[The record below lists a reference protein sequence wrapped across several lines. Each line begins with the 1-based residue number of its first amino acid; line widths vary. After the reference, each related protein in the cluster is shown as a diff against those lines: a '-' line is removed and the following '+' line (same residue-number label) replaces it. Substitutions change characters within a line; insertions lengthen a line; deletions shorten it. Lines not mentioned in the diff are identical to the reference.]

1 MIQIEK
7 TIQKFGYDPLLLSA
21 GSHKLIIV
29 ICDYCTEEYIR
40 EYKGRDKANSIIN
53 KDCCVKC
60 RFKKREEISL
70 KQFGVKNS
78 AQRKDIREKISQTNS
93 EMLKSSEFKDK
104 SKQTMLEKYG
114 VEHAL
119 QSSEIQQKIK
129 DTNLNKYGVDNVSKV
144 PEIRAMATQN
154 TIKTKIE
161 NGTIKLYNG
170 KTRPQI
176 AKECG
181 FSRSHFGK
189 IVTKYGFEQAIK
201 MEPHVSSL
209 EKLMMDWLDSIN
221 IKYISQYK
229 VDNKIADIYIP
240 LHNIIIETDG
250 LYWHSDAI
258 ISNKNYH
265 IEKRQLYISKG
276 FTPLFFR
283 ENEIVNLDKFKIVQ
297 SIIKNKLNLS
307 ERIFAR
313 KCIIKPVDKSSA
325 KTFFTANHLMGNGSG
340 QTYGLF
346 FSDKL
351 VGAIQ
356 IRGHKE
362 GYEIARFCNL
372 LNTNIIGG
380 FSKLLTYIQNNVL
393 NSKSLITFIDL
404 RYGIGSYLTSFNF
417 KYSATYPSF
426 KWTNGREIF
435 NRMVF
440 PSMSGYQNG
449 LSRLWDCGQAKY
461 VLNGV

>member
-1 MIQIEK
+1 MIDRY
-7 TIQKFGYDPLLLSA
+7 GVDSA
-21 GSHKLIIV
+21 
-29 ICDYCTEEYIR
+29 
-40 EYKGRDKANSIIN
+40 
-53 KDCCVKC
+53 
-60 RFKKREEISL
+60 
-70 KQFGVKNS
+70 
-78 AQRKDIREKISQTNS
+78 
-93 EMLKSSEFKDK
+93 LKSPEIKEK
-104 SKQTMLEKYG
+104 ARQTCFEKYG
-114 VEHAL
+114 NIFPAKTDIIKQKVITICQKKYGCNNVFQDE
-119 QSSEIQQKIK
+119 QIKEKIK
-129 DTNLNKYGVDNVSKV
+129 QTYLDKYGVVHPLKDVK
-144 PEIRAMATQN
+144 R
-154 TIKTKIE
+154 
-161 NGTIKLYNG
+161 
-170 KTRPQI
+170 
-176 AKECG
+176 AKENTKKG
-181 FSRSHFGK
+181 LETRIKQGKVKIYENKIIAEWAKEIGYSKSHFNVL
-189 IVTKYGFEQAIK
+189 VTKYGFEQAVK
-201 MEPHVSSL
+201 MEPHISSL

-221 IKYISQYK
+221 IKYTSQYK

-240 LHNIIIETDG
+240 SNNLIIETDG

-417 KYSATYPSF
+417 KYSTTYPSF
-426 KWTNGREIF
+426 KWTNGKEIF
-435 NRMVF
+435 NRMAF